1 MAPEPLPATVGEVA
15 RQPRSTLGVRSFS
28 NPMINIEILTVRCNI
43 LATEVIVG
51 VYGTSGHVA
60 DEYGPS
66 KYTYPLITAFHYL
79 LIIF

>member
-1 MAPEPLPATVGEVA
+1 MVLWH
-15 RQPRSTLGVRSFS
+15 
-28 NPMINIEILTVRCNI
+28 INI